1 MLHFLIADDH
11 AIMRQAIIQ
20 IVKDDWPDAF
30 CGEAGDGS
38 ELIEKAKDAPW
49 DIIISDISMPVLSGL
64 EALVALRKSIPDIP
78 VLMTSIHGDNS
89 YALKSLRSG
98 AAGFIPK
105 MLIQTEL
112 VKAVLTVLSGKKY
125 LTSEQAIQLG
135 SL

>member
-11 AIMRQAIIQ
+11 LVMRQAIIQ
-20 IVKDDWPDAF
+20 IIRDDWPDAL
-30 CGEAGDGS
+30 CGEATDGA
-38 ELIEKAKDAPW
+38 ELVGKAKDAPW

-64 EALVALRKSIPDIP
+64 EALSLLKRSIPHIP

-89 YALKSLRSG
+89 YALKALRSG

-105 MLIQTEL
+105 TVIQVEL
-112 VKAVLTVLSGKKY
+112 VKAVYTVLGGKKY

-135 SL
+135 GL

>member
-1 MLHFLIADDH
+1 MLHILIADDH
-11 AIMRQAIIQ
+11 AIMRQAVIQ
-20 IVKDDWPDAF
+20 ILKDDWPDAF

-38 ELIEKAKDAPW
+38 ELVEKAGDAPW

-64 EALVALRKSIPDIP
+64 EALVLLKNTFPRIP

-89 YALKSLRSG
+89 YALKALRSG

-105 MLIQTEL
+105 SIIQLELI
-112 VKAVLTVLSGKKY
+112 KAVQTVLSGKKY
-125 LTSEQAIQLG
+125 LTREQAIQLG

>member
-11 AIMRQAIIQ
+11 FVMRQAIIQ

-30 CGEAGDGS
+30 CAEANDGA
-38 ELIEKAKDAPW
+38 ELVSKARDAPW
-49 DIIISDISMPVLSGL
+49 DIIISDISMPSLSGI
-64 EALVALRKSIPDIP
+64 EALTRLKEIIPETP
-78 VLMTSIHGDNS
+78 VLLTSIHVENS
-89 YALKSLRSG
+89 YALKAFRSG

-105 MLIQTEL
+105 PLIQVEL
-112 VKAVLTVLSGKKY
+112 VKAVVTVLGGKKY